1 MAQNPFA
8 ESAEDLVLEAP
19 GIDDGADL
27 WRLTR
32 DAGSLDLNSAYHYL
46 LWCRDFAATSVV
58 ARHDGRICG
67 FVTGYVRPDVP
78 DTLMVW
84 QVAVA
89 PDARKRGLAAR
100 MIDELLQRRGRFGQ
114 KYVEA
119 TVTPGN
125 TASMALFRGFGR
137 DRGAPVRECD
147 LFAAAQFP
155 GGGHEPEVL
164 FRIGPV
170 DPIGG

>member
-1 MAQNPFA
+1 MARNPFA
-8 ESAEDLVLEAP
+8 DELVLEAP
-19 GIDDGADL
+19 GVDDGAEL

-32 DAGSLDLNSAYHYL
+32 DSGSLDLNSAYHYL

-58 ARHDGRICG
+58 ARHDGKVRG

-89 PDARKRGLAAR
+89 PEARNRGLAAR
-100 MIDELLQRRGRFGQ
+100 MIGELLDRRAPFGQ
-114 KYVEA
+114 KFVEA
-119 TVTPGN
+119 TVTPDN
-125 TASMALFRGFGR
+125 TASMALFRGFAR
-137 DRGAPVRECD
+137 DHGAPVRECG

-170 DPIGG
+170 DPAEA